1 MIVGAAAGGGTDL
14 IARLIGQRLSER
26 FGQSF
31 IVENRPGAGGS
42 IAAETV
48 VNAPPDGY
56 TLLVAGVFNAV
67 NATLYDKLNYNFIR
81 DIAPVAGFVRGPLI
95 LVVNSL
101 FPAKTVSE
109 FIAYAKANP
118 DKINMASAGIGTG
131 THLAGELFK
140 AMAGINIV
148 HVPYRSTGPA
158 LTDLIGGQ
166 VQVMFA
172 GPLESIEYIRT
183 GKLRA
188 LALGTATRS
197 DVLPDIPT
205 LSEFLPGY
213 EAGAWYGFGA
223 PKNTSVQIV
232 EKLNMEVNSTLAD
245 PKMKARLAELGNT
258 VLLGTAVDFGKLIA
272 DETDKWGK
280 VVKFAGIKAD

>member
-1 MIVGAAAGGGTDL
+1 MPST
-14 IARLIGQRLSER
+14 RRSYE
-26 FGQSF
+26 
-31 IVENRPGAGGS
+31 
-42 IAAETV
+42 
-48 VNAPPDGY
+48 
-56 TLLVAGVFNAV
+56 
-67 NATLYDKLNYNFIR
+67 KLNYNFIR

-95 LVVNSL
+95 LVVNSS

-140 AMAGINIV
+140 TMAGISIV

-172 GPLESIEYIRT
+172 GPLEAIEYIRT

-197 DVLPDIPT
+197 DVLPDVPT

-232 EKLNMEVNSTLAD
+232 EKLNMEVNATLAD
-245 PKMKARLAELGNT
+245 LKMKARLAEFGNAM
-258 VLLGTAVDFGKLIA
+258 LLGTPSDFGKLIA
-272 DETDKWGK
+272 DETEKWAK
-280 VVKFAGIKAD
+280 VIRAANIRAE